1 MGIFLTVLKINAKAG
16 QKGKSII
23 KKEKDASV
31 GDLEIWSH
39 FLGSRLDAASG
50 VADVS
55 GADGLLAVC
64 LYKKMT
70 LCLKELES
78 VVRRVFLTLVRP
90 ARHAHEG
97 GAHVAEGVVHVR
109 AVGVGQAGDA
119 GAGGGAEGGAGAER
133 LDALLVAGAGGAVA
147 RDAAGRI
154 DHADGGHGHVSR
166 AHAVCA
172 REKKTLMPAQ
182 KNQVSVVLS
191 HVGWPCIRRTS
202 SHLCCRGSQSP
213 SDQRSWRWPSTRRTR
228 PRPCRR
234 PG

>member
-1 MGIFLTVLKINAKAG
+1 
-16 QKGKSII
+16 
-23 KKEKDASV
+23 
-31 GDLEIWSH
+31 
-39 FLGSRLDAASG
+39 
-50 VADVS
+50 
-55 GADGLLAVC
+55 
-64 LYKKMT
+64 MT

-133 LDALLVAGAGGAVA
+133 LDALLAAGAGGAVA

-154 DHADGGHGHVSR
+154 DHADGGRGHVSR

-172 REKKTLMPAQ
+172 RERKKTLHAGSKKSGFSGSLSRWLALHSAHFIASMLQRVAASERSAQLALAKHSTHTPAT
-182 KNQVSVVLS
+182 LS
-191 HVGWPCIRRTS
+191 QTGVGGGHSLLREQLTTS
-202 SHLCCRGSQSP
+202 P
-213 SDQRSWRWPSTRRTR
+213 E
-228 PRPCRR
+228 
-234 PG
+234 